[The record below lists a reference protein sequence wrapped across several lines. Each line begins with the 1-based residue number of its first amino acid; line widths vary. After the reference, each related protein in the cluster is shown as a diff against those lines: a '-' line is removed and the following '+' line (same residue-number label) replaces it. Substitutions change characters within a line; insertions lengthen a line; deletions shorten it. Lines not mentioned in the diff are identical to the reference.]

1 MPNPANQRGNKEI
14 KYKAIY
20 DDLCGKILNGVYKPG
35 QKLPTENE
43 LARQFNT
50 SRPTVGRAMRDL
62 QQKGFIFRRQG
73 QGTFV
78 RQPHHTGNKTFGIL
92 IHWQNTP
99 GQIQTMNSIFGLM
112 VPEISR
118 YASMFGYS
126 LLLNDI
132 PPEPEYDPVKRAQVI
147 SQQLV
152 DVKVAGVFFTPLELP
167 DELSYINEEI
177 TGSLKRAGIAV
188 VLLDRDI
195 YNTYHRSQYDLVG
208 INNERAAVTI
218 TDHLIMQ
225 GCKKIDFLAEATKT
239 TAINERIRGYEV
251 ALNMANLNAMDHEVH
266 YITSKNLFKKDPQH
280 RDYAEKILNRIR
292 KDKVDA
298 FVCVNDSTAADLL
311 NFLLRSDINVP
322 KDVKIV
328 GFDDLPL
335 NEYLAVPLT
344 TIHQPIEAL
353 AYEAVRT
360 MIDRIEYPELPARDI
375 MVHTNL
381 IVRRS
386 SGAPGQDHF

>member
-1 MPNPANQRGNKEI
+1 MANPGNPHTNKEI
-14 KYKAIY
+14 KYKEIY

-43 LARQFNT
+43 LARHFNT

-62 QQKGFIFRRQG
+62 QQKGFIYRRQG

-99 GQIQTMNSIFGLM
+99 GQVQTMSSIFGLM

-118 YASMFGYS
+118 YASLFGYS

-132 PPEPEYDPVKRAQVI
+132 PPEPEYDPVKRAQLI
-147 SQQLV
+147 AQQLI
-152 DVKVAGVFFTPLELP
+152 DVKIAGVFFTPLELP
-167 DELSYINEEI
+167 DELCYINDEI
-177 TGSLKRAGIAV
+177 TSALTRAGIAV

-195 YNTYHRSQYDLVG
+195 NNTYHRSQYDLVG
-208 INNERAAVTI
+208 INNERAAIAV
-218 TDHLIMQ
+218 TDHLIEQ
-225 GCKKIDFLAEATKT
+225 GCSKIDFLAESTKT
-239 TAINERIRGYEV
+239 TAIQERVKGYEI
-251 ALNMANLNAMDHEVH
+251 ALECASLADSDYMVH
-266 YITSKNLFKKDPQH
+266 YITSKDLFKKDPQ
-280 RDYAEKILNRIR
+280 YLKQAELILDRI
-292 KDKVDA
+292 KNKQVEA

-311 NFLLRSDINVP
+311 NFLLRSNIRVP
-322 KDVKIV
+322 DDVRIV

-335 NEYLAVPLT
+335 NDYLAVPLT
-344 TIHQPIEAL
+344 TVRQPIEAL

-381 IVRRS
+381 VVRRS
-386 SGAPGQDHF
+386 SGAGNPETA